1 MATPPVLI
9 GALDA
14 FVAIPALHS
23 HAEPQHRVDKAVF
36 ETHQNGSQT
45 DQVYARNVRALR
57 RFVWEHWLRR
67 ERGEAVNRHSTVEG
81 DSGTTIYQVAP
92 NEDKVWRI
100 VIDRQG
106 EATNFDEGTSRHYS
120 ERKEA
125 YSVVRKEHHLLL
137 KDKTGTTVLEL

>member
-9 GALDA
+9 GALVA

-57 RFVWEHWLRR
+57 RFVWEHWLRP
-67 ERGEAVNRHSTVEG
+67 ERRAALQRHANRGG
-81 DSGTTIYQVAP
+81 DSRPT
-92 NEDKVWRI
+92 K
-100 VIDRQG
+100 
-106 EATNFDEGTSRHYS
+106 
-120 ERKEA
+120 
-125 YSVVRKEHHLLL
+125 
-137 KDKTGTTVLEL
+137 